1 MSQFDKNAVG
11 DERESKSNKYAHGVA
26 GGKGYSGINQAY
38 AAPSE
43 QDRSQAAT
51 NDTFSTAK
59 DMLMQKMFNNDGKSS
74 N

>member
-1 MSQFDKNAVG
+1 MSQFDKNAGVEDRDATSG
-11 DERESKSNKYAHGVA
+11 KYAAGAA
-26 GGKGYSGINQAY
+26 GGAGYSNQRY

-59 DMLMQKMFNNDGKSS
+59 DMLMQKMFNNDGR
-74 N
+74 